1 MCLRCGHIGAT
12 WRIWLNLC
20 FFGPPDPQRKRQI
33 DRFSRFCTAHGK
45 VPILYSLQWATF
57 PPKLPLLMGDLDPDL
72 IHDSLGHSEIIIQ
85 TASRSVQPFS
95 HRWPQCPYTLLWAP
109 LSPKIASSH
118 AVIWTPSNTIPWA
131 RPRPQPKRHLDRFS
145 CFCRAHLSDRPTDR
159 LLVR

>member
-1 MCLRCGHIGAT
+1 MWAHWCHLANMIELVLLRPTRSTTQTANRSVQPFLHSS
-12 WRIWLNLC
+12 
-20 FFGPPDPQRKRQI
+20 RQ
-33 DRFSRFCTAHGK
+33 K

-57 PPKLPLLMGDLDPDL
+57 PPKLPLLMGDLGPDL

-109 LSPKIASSH
+109 LSPKIAPSH

-131 RPRPQPKRHLDRFS
+131 HPRPQPKRHLDRFS
-145 CFCRAHLSDRPTDR
+145 CFCRAH
-159 LLVR
+159 